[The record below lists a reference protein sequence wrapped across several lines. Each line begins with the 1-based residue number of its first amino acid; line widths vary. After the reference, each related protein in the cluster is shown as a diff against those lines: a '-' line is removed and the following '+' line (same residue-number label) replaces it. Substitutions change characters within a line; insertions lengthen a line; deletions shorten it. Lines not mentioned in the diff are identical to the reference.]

1 MTQQLDVSRRLTEQM
16 GLDEPVGKLIWMLGL
31 GAFGLAWSITTV
43 AAYLPPVL
51 HQFTTSS
58 TLIGLV
64 LATEGAVALVLPPLV
79 GTASD
84 RTRSRLGRRRPFMLA
99 ALVPMAV
106 GLSVV
111 GFMPSLW
118 SMALVLVMFFVAY
131 YVYEPP
137 YRGLYPDRL
146 PARVF
151 GRAQGVQHVFRGAAI
166 GGALVGGGFLLS
178 LWQPL
183 PFVVAAGITAA
194 ACGLVIWLV
203 REEPPGHVPR
213 KHWLEALLVPLR
225 IVRRETNVRRFLI
238 ANTAWETTFAGVR
251 TFVVLYLVRALDQ
264 PKGPASL
271 ALGPVALGYGIAAA
285 TSARFGD
292 RFGIA
297 PVLLGASVVYGLGL
311 LGAVAARQWH
321 DWYYAPIAFVAIAG
335 GTVMT
340 LAWGLL
346 FKVMPRHDRGAVTG
360 LATMTKGLGLIVGPL
375 VVGAAIDSTRSVF
388 TSTSGY
394 AVMWLVVAV
403 PILAVLPLVALLMHE
418 ERELTDTEEGRAA

>member
-183 PFVVAAGITAA
+183 PFV
-194 ACGLVIWLV
+194 
-203 REEPPGHVPR
+203 
-213 KHWLEALLVPLR
+213 
-225 IVRRETNVRRFLI
+225 
-238 ANTAWETTFAGVR
+238 
-251 TFVVLYLVRALDQ
+251 
-264 PKGPASL
+264 
-271 ALGPVALGYGIAAA
+271 
-285 TSARFGD
+285 
-292 RFGIA
+292 
-297 PVLLGASVVYGLGL
+297 
-311 LGAVAARQWH
+311 
-321 DWYYAPIAFVAIAG
+321 
-335 GTVMT
+335 
-340 LAWGLL
+340 
-346 FKVMPRHDRGAVTG
+346 
-360 LATMTKGLGLIVGPL
+360 
-375 VVGAAIDSTRSVF
+375 
-388 TSTSGY
+388 
-394 AVMWLVVAV
+394 
-403 PILAVLPLVALLMHE
+403 
-418 ERELTDTEEGRAA
+418 

>member
-1 MTQQLDVSRRLTEQM
+1 M
-16 GLDEPVGKLIWMLGL
+16 
-31 GAFGLAWSITTV
+31 
-43 AAYLPPVL
+43 
-51 HQFTTSS
+51 
-58 TLIGLV
+58 
-64 LATEGAVALVLPPLV
+64 
-79 GTASD
+79 
-84 RTRSRLGRRRPFMLA
+84 
-99 ALVPMAV
+99 
-106 GLSVV
+106 
-111 GFMPSLW
+111 
-118 SMALVLVMFFVAY
+118 
-131 YVYEPP
+131 
-137 YRGLYPDRL
+137 
-146 PARVF
+146 
-151 GRAQGVQHVFRGAAI
+151 
-166 GGALVGGGFLLS
+166 
-178 LWQPL
+178 
-183 PFVVAAGITAA
+183 
-194 ACGLVIWLV
+194 
-203 REEPPGHVPR
+203 
-213 KHWLEALLVPLR
+213 
-225 IVRRETNVRRFLI
+225 
-238 ANTAWETTFAGVR
+238 
-251 TFVVLYLVRALDQ
+251 
-264 PKGPASL
+264 
-271 ALGPVALGYGIAAA
+271 IAAA

-297 PVLLGASVVYGLGL
+297 PVILGASVVYGLGL